1 MTAAAPSGYDALAR
15 RIVDEGTIGDPW
27 IDGVPRFGEDPCVL
41 DAKTARWLSRAG
53 ELAAVAWDEVG
64 RVVTDDER
72 LLDDFFGLTPAQK
85 AMWLAS
91 RPRWHGI
98 ARADVF
104 LTADGPQIA
113 ELNCDTPTGQAET
126 VVLASLLTAETP
138 GAASLA
144 DPSRELEARW
154 GAMVEAYLA
163 RTLDPEAAARRV
175 AGVVYPTEL
184 TDDLP
189 LVRIYRR
196 WLEARGFRV
205 VLGSPYNL
213 SRRGNDLA
221 LFDEPISLMLRHYK
235 TDWWGERESAWDDEQ
250 IADPVPLVEPLTA
263 ALEAE
268 LDGRCAI
275 VNPFGAVLPQN
286 KRAMALMWEH
296 VHRFSTAAQD
306 AIRKYVP
313 PTFRA
318 EAMHREQLLA
328 QREAW
333 VLKSDYGAEGDEV
346 VVGKLVTDEIW
357 AESLAHARP
366 GRWIVQQYFE
376 AATGVSGVSG
386 VSGSPGESEEIANH
400 GVWLVGGVASGIY
413 TRLSTGATDPD
424 ARSVATFVRS

>member
-1 MTAAAPSGYDALAR
+1 MSTPSPAATPAFDALAR

-27 IDGVPRFGEDPCVL
+27 IDGVPRFGEAPCVL
-41 DAKTARWLSRAG
+41 DGKTARALCRAA
-53 ELAAVAWDEVG
+53 EAAAAAWDEVG

-91 RPRWHGI
+91 RPRWHGV

-126 VVLASLLTAETP
+126 VVLASLLAPETP
-138 GAASLA
+138 GVT

-163 RTLDPEAAARRV
+163 RTLEPEAAARRV

-189 LVRIYRR
+189 LVRVYRR

-213 SRRGNDLA
+213 ARVGRDLV

-250 IADPVPLVEPLTA
+250 IADPVPLVDPLSA

-275 VNPFGAVLPQN
+275 VNPFGSVLQQN

-306 AIRKYVP
+306 AIRAYVP

-346 VVGKLVTDEIW
+346 VVGKQVSDELW
-357 AESLAHARP
+357 ARSLAHARP

-376 AATGVSGVSG
+376 ARAHERDDASE
-386 VSGSPGESEEIANH
+386 PGQIANH
-400 GVWLVGGVASGIY
+400 GVWLVGGLASGIY

-424 ARSVATFVRS
+424 ARSVATFVRA

>member
-1 MTAAAPSGYDALAR
+1 MTTAAPSDYDALAR
-15 RIVDEGTIGDPW
+15 RIVEEGTIGDPW
-27 IDGVPRFGEDPCVL
+27 IDGAPRFEVQPCVL
-41 DAKTARWLSRAG
+41 DAKTARALSRAA

-64 RVVTDDER
+64 RVVTDDEQ

-91 RPRWHGI
+91 RPRWHGV

-126 VVLASLLTAETP
+126 VVLASLLGGATP
-138 GAASLA
+138 GVA
-144 DPSRELEARW
+144 DPSSGLEARW

-163 RTLDPEAAARRV
+163 RTLVPEAAARRV

-189 LVRIYRR
+189 LVRVYRR

-213 SRRGNDLA
+213 SRVGDDLA

-328 QREAW
+328 QRDAW

-346 VVGKLVTDEIW
+346 VVGKLVTDEDW
-357 AESLAHARP
+357 AKSLAHARP

-376 AATGVSGVSG
+376 AETQAGQ
-386 VSGSPGESEEIANH
+386 IANH
-400 GVWLVGGVASGIY
+400 GVWLVGGLASGIY
-413 TRLSTGATDPD
+413 TRFSAGPTDPE
-424 ARSVATFVRS
+424 ARSAATFVRG